1 MTRSESRELSFAIGF
16 ERLISKESVENIIEG
31 AAEARAINVSAF
43 ARKLALGVE
52 KNEEKI
58 DAILKNSLKG
68 WQLSRISNVA
78 HAILQIALYEML
90 YEDSVPLRVSINEAV
105 ELSKKYGDA
114 DDAKFVNGVLAT
126 VNREMERTD
135 G

>member
-16 ERLISKESVENIIEG
+16 ERLISRETVDDVIEG
-31 AAEARAINVSAF
+31 AAEARSVTVSAF
-43 ARKLALGVE
+43 ARKLAKGVE
-52 KNEEKI
+52 ENEKEI

-78 HAILQIALYEML
+78 HAILQIAIYEMIH
-90 YEDSVPLRVSINEAV
+90 EESVPLRVSINEAV
-105 ELSKKYGDA
+105 ELSKKYGDTE
-114 DDAKFVNGVLAT
+114 DAKFVNGVLASVT
-126 VNREMERTD
+126 KEMERQD

>member
-1 MTRSESRELSFAIGF
+1 
-16 ERLISKESVENIIEG
+16 
-31 AAEARAINVSAF
+31 
-43 ARKLALGVE
+43 
-52 KNEEKI
+52 
-58 DAILKNSLKG
+58 
-68 WQLSRISNVA
+68 
-78 HAILQIALYEML
+78 ML